1 MTEGRDIKESWAA
14 LAVTPGIAV
23 VGLGGAGSEA
33 AQDLVG
39 LGIPGVRS
47 LAVNTDAKHLLRM
60 RVDER
65 ILLGHREL
73 RGRGSGGSR
82 SLVLRAAEEGKE
94 ELLRRLGQFEIIFL
108 LAGLGGG
115 TGSALLPYLARELR
129 TTEVLPIPVVFLPF
143 QVELEAN
150 PTRRE
155 NVAVTLDELEE
166 MSGLL
171 LAIANEK
178 LRKFERLPIHR
189 VFEVRNAYLHS
200 LVTSLV
206 DMVENPSQLNVDLA
220 SLKNHLRE
228 SGLSTLI
235 VGEYH
240 VSEPERLVHQ
250 ALSES
255 LLDYRLADR
264 PSALVHLDG
273 GSNFTLR
280 TLDHVIRTMRRAL
293 GDPERLVFG
302 TRVHPEYR
310 DVVHLTAVIGGLRS
324 RSVRDAVG
332 STDLG
337 EGPDLG
343 RRSGPLVAD

>member
-1 MTEGRDIKESWAA
+1 MTDILDAKESWAA
-14 LAVTPGIAV
+14 LALSPGISV

-33 AQDLVG
+33 VQDLVR

-60 RVDER
+60 GVEEK

-73 RGRGSGGSR
+73 RGRGSGGNR
-82 SLVLRAAEEGKE
+82 SLVLRAAVDSKD
-94 ELLRRLGQFEIIFL
+94 ELLRRLRHFEIVFL

-115 TGSALLPYLARELR
+115 TGSALLPFLARELR
-129 TTEVLPIPVVFLPF
+129 ATEALPIPVVFLPF
-143 QVELEAN
+143 QVELETNAN
-150 PTRRE
+150 RRD
-155 NVAVTLDELEE
+155 NVEATLDELEE
-166 MSGLL
+166 MGGLL

-178 LRKFERLPIHR
+178 LRRFERLPIHR

-240 VSEPERLVHQ
+240 ISEPERLVHQ

-255 LLDYRLADR
+255 LLDYHLTDR
-264 PSALVHLDG
+264 ASALVHLDG
-273 GSNFTLR
+273 GANLTLR
-280 TLDHVIRTMRRAL
+280 TLDHVLRTMRRAL
-293 GDPERLVFG
+293 GNPERLVFG
-302 TRVHPEYR
+302 TRVRPEPR
-310 DVVHLTAVIGGLRS
+310 EVVHMTAVLGGLRP
-324 RSVRDAVG
+324 RTVREAVQ
-332 STDLG
+332 SNQI
-337 EGPDLG
+337 G
-343 RRSGPLVAD
+343 RGPLIAD

>member
-1 MTEGRDIKESWAA
+1 MSEGKDATESWAA
-14 LAVTPGIAV
+14 LALTPGIAV

-33 AQDLVG
+33 VQDLVR

-47 LAVNTDAKHLLRM
+47 IAMNTDAKHLLGM
-60 RVDER
+60 SVEER

-82 SLVLRAAEEGKE
+82 SLVLGAAKDAQEEM
-94 ELLRRLGQFEIIFL
+94 LRRLHPYEIVFL

-115 TGSALLPYLARELR
+115 TGSALLPFLARELR
-129 TTEVLPIPVVFLPF
+129 STDSLAIPVVFLPF

-150 PTRRE
+150 PNRRE
-155 NVAVTLDELEE
+155 NVEATLDELEE
-166 MSGLL
+166 MGGLL

-178 LRKFERLPIHR
+178 LRRFERLPIHR

-206 DMVENPSQLNVDLA
+206 DMVENPSQLNVDLS

-240 VSEPERLVHQ
+240 ISEPERLVHQ

-255 LLDYRLADR
+255 PLDYQLADR

-273 GSNFTLR
+273 GSNLTLR
-280 TLDHVIRTMRRAL
+280 TFDHVIRTMRRAL
-293 GDPERLVFG
+293 GNPERLVFG
-302 TRVHPEYR
+302 TRVRPEPR
-310 DVVHLTAVIGGLRS
+310 EVIHLTAVVGGLRP
-324 RSVRDAVG
+324 RTVRDAVQA
-332 STDLG
+332 SII
-337 EGPDLG
+337 
-343 RRSGPLVAD
+343 RRGPLLAD